1 MSSPIVSPI
10 VEVKTID
17 KEVTEEVADLEAPMA
32 QDVIKKEAVTK
43 AKRIKEKKP
52 E

>member
-1 MSSPIVSPI
+1 MSPI

-17 KEVTEEVADLEAPMA
+17 KEVTEKVADLEAPMA
-32 QDVIKKEAVTK
+32 QDVIKKEAVIK
-43 AKRIKEKKP
+43 AKRFKEKKP